1 MGESIY
7 FENILNEK
15 ISIYSDELQ
24 KKINIE
30 ELLLTKLSTKLENK
44 CIRQGYVRPNSIQI
58 LSRSVGQVLDGHFNG
73 DIVYK
78 LKIKVEL
85 CNPVEG
91 QQVNCYV
98 HNINK
103 MGIIASLDTDPHK
116 SPLQILIARHHHQ
129 ENELFQEIE
138 VGDFITIEII
148 GTKFQLNDAKIHA
161 IGELINKNETKKKK
175 KSKERSNIEDI
186 DIMEKERINQ
196 NILMIDNYLVNNIK
210 ENDEIE
216 EIENLIKENHIDT
229 TKWIKLTQN
238 DKIKLLISNLREN
251 DE

>member
-15 ISIYSDELQ
+15 ISVYSDELQ

-44 CIRQGYVRPNSIQI
+44 CIRQGYVRPNSIKI

>member
-15 ISIYSDELQ
+15 ISIYSNELQ

-251 DE
+251 EE